1 MEPDPEPSSLSDEFD
16 DIEES
21 DSPGTPQPSPA
32 AIVTPQT
39 EMTPML
45 VETTPAIPSESAPPL
60 VVAVQVAT
68 TPSQAKKID
77 ATTAEL
83 VAEELV
89 TALITEEMVTAVAQL
104 ETKAQPP
111 DAKVS
116 KSGVTIVY
124 DTPKEA
130 NATVEEE
137 EFEVVEEEEI
147 VEVLEME
154 ETWEMVSPSK
164 PSLPVQRT
172 PSPEPDLGSEP
183 DFSFDDA
190 EESGPY
196 FDDEEASVDKEPAEK
211 TIMPRTQ
218 EPDGKIIMA
227 RVLPAVTPNSR
238 YERREREASPIAAS
252 KSKRA
257 GFGAA
262 DESIESEEQEEMVFS
277 GDDDFGL
284 DF

>member
-1 MEPDPEPSSLSDEFD
+1 MP
-16 DIEES
+16 
-21 DSPGTPQPSPA
+21 
-32 AIVTPQT
+32 
-39 EMTPML
+39 
-45 VETTPAIPSESAPPL
+45 VETTPAIPSEPVSPP

-83 VAEELV
+83 VTEELV
-89 TALITEEMVTAVAQL
+89 TALVTEEVVTALAQL
-104 ETKAQPP
+104 ETKVLPP

-130 NATVEEE
+130 NDNVEEDN
-137 EFEVVEEEEI
+137 FEVIEEEDI

-164 PSLPVQRT
+164 PSLPAQRP

-196 FDDEEASVDKEPAEK
+196 FDDEEASDEK
-211 TIMPRTQ
+211 KPVEKSIMPRTQ
-218 EPDGKIIMA
+218 EPEGKIIMA
-227 RVLPAVTPNSR
+227 RVLPVVTSSVTSTSR
-238 YERREREASPIAAS
+238 YERREREASPISAS

-257 GFGAA
+257 GFGAV
-262 DESIESEEQEEMVFS
+262 DESIESEEQDEMVFT
-277 GDDDFGL
+277 GDEDDFGL